1 MIFKRLYVGSGSY
14 TIENRGQI
22 SRLLKQEYAKPT
34 LAQYESQESLASSA
48 LSFVEQ
54 SISALVDTLTKYG
67 DESHS
72 TSDKPRTSVT
82 SLNTTV
88 GSDVLEL
95 LSARIREQVS
105 GEHLTRIHK
114 INKKLPLAFLI
125 HGSPQVSWY
134 NSWSYRW
141 SFQSF
146 SSQEQYE
153 ILPYQDLQLE
163 LTAAL
168 NLFNCIDENR
178 VIALDASY
186 GDKLLFIEYDVGQFI
201 QSDNSQAYEIF
212 NQINYISN
220 WTQPITFT
228 AFQRRRV
235 PSKLLFFT
243 DENHWVL
250 NPCNS
255 LVWYQEVLD

>member
-95 LSARIREQVS
+95 LSAR
-105 GEHLTRIHK
+105 K
-114 INKKLPLAFLI
+114 
-125 HGSPQVSWY
+125 
-134 NSWSYRW
+134 
-141 SFQSF
+141 
-146 SSQEQYE
+146 QYE

>member
-95 LSARIREQVS
+95 LSAR
-105 GEHLTRIHK
+105 K
-114 INKKLPLAFLI
+114 
-125 HGSPQVSWY
+125 
-134 NSWSYRW
+134 
-141 SFQSF
+141 
-146 SSQEQYE
+146 QYE

-186 GDKLLFIEYDVGQFI
+186 GG
-201 QSDNSQAYEIF
+201 
-212 NQINYISN
+212 IS
-220 WTQPITFT
+220 TFT